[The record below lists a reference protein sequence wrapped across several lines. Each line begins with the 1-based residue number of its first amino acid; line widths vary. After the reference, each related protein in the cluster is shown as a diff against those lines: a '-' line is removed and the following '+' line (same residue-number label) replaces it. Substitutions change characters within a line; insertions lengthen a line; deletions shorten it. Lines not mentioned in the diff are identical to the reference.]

1 MFWGKWEWM
10 IVSNLVAVALEMR
23 IADLLFFFFLSLRFD
38 YRCLC
43 KPFLTLDINEVIYG

>member
-23 IADLLFFFFLSLRFD
+23 IADHLFFFFSLRFD

>member
-1 MFWGKWEWM
+1 M